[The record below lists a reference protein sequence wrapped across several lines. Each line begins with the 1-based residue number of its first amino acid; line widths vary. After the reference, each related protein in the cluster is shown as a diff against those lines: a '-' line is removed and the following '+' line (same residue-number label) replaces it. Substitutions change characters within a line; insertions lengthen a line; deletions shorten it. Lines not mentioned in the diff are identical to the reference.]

1 MLLPGT
7 HRFKLAGGHPVLDFL
22 NSMGGHRLTEPR
34 ENLVTPED
42 LVSWGLQSGWV
53 DQERAHAMLVEIQ
66 LRPAE
71 ARAALVRV
79 RAFREALFRVFL
91 AVSEDTP
98 PAAEPLDAFEREVR
112 RAWTERRLVRTAEHA
127 YRWVSP
133 ESARLDAVIPGLA
146 LAASDLLTGPERS
159 RVRICEATAV
169 DGCGWLFLDTSRN
182 GTRRWCEMST
192 CGNKYKARRHYARV
206 RAGRR
211 TRAE

>member
-1 MLLPGT
+1 M
-7 HRFKLAGGHPVLDFL
+7 LDFL
-22 NSMGGHRLTEPR
+22 NTMGGHRLTEPR

-53 DQERAHAMLVEIQ
+53 DQERAHVMLVEIQ

-71 ARAALVRV
+71 ARAALARV

-98 PAAEPLDAFEREVR
+98 PAPEPLDAFEREVR

-127 YRWVSP
+127 YRWASP